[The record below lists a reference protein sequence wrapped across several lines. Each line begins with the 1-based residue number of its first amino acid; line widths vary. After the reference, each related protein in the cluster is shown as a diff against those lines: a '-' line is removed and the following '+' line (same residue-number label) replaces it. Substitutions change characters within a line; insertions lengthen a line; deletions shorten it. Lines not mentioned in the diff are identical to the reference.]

1 MNLEDATKTVE
12 AFIAIISQT
21 LKPFP
26 TQRRFVQVY
35 DKEEQRV
42 VISMVLGSGGK
53 KKNGL
58 DTKQRMLAWLLEH
71 PDAVASA
78 ESCGDAPDGGILG
91 RRYIVLVS
99 GGFPIDNSAL
109 AILLLAQIEYEPVD
123 TINRETYVEK
133 AGCKEELNSLLNFLN
148 ITI

>member
-1 MNLEDATKTVE
+1 MNVEDATKTVE
-12 AFIAIISQT
+12 AFIALISKT

-42 VISMVLGSGGK
+42 VISMVLGSGN

-78 ESCGDAPDGGILG
+78 ESCGDAPDGGISG

-109 AILLLAQIEYEPVD
+109 AILLFAQIEHEPVD
-123 TINRETYVEK
+123 TINRETYIEK
-133 AGCKEELNSLLNFLN
+133 AGCKEELNSLLNFLE